1 MAQTTAK
8 AATLRSEDGIGLAV
22 AGALHVA
29 VVAVLLLQPAPTP
42 DIIPEAEGIAVSLA
56 SEVSLDSTAPDPVPE
71 AAAAEAPVLGEVP
84 LPEVADPAPAD
95 NSPAPPPPPP
105 SPRVAS
111 NSSSNAPAPRPT
123 RNPTQ
128 PAPRATP
135 NRNSGGSRIGDDFL
149 PGSGTSQTSTDTRI
163 PASQIGAS
171 AKASIQSQMIRE
183 LRPHWAGKAPSG
195 ADAEKLVTVVAFQ
208 LNPDGSLK
216 GSPRVVRQSGV
227 TPANEAQKGRHAEIA
242 LRAVRLAAPF
252 DLPEEYYN
260 AWKSIRAL
268 SFDRNLAR

>member
-1 MAQTTAK
+1 M
-8 AATLRSEDGIGLAV
+8 RSEDGIGLAV
-22 AGALHVA
+22 AGVLHVA
-29 VVAVLLLQPAPTP
+29 LVAVLLLQPSPVP
-42 DIIPEAEGIAVSLA
+42 EVIPEPEGIAVSLA
-56 SEVSLDSTAPDPVPE
+56 SDVSLTSTAPDPVPE

-84 LPEVADPAPAD
+84 LPEVADPTPAD
-95 NSPAPPPPPP
+95 NSPAPPPPLP

-111 NSSSNAPAPRPT
+111 NSSSTAPAPRPT
-123 RNPTQ
+123 RKP
-128 PAPRATP
+128 PAPKPRATP

-149 PGSGTSQTSTDTRI
+149 PGQGTSQNSTDTRI

-195 ADAEKLVTVVAFQ
+195 ADAEKLVTIVSFQ

-216 GSPRVVRQSGV
+216 GSPRIVRQKGV
-227 TPANEAQKGRHAEIA
+227 TPANEAQKRRHGEIA